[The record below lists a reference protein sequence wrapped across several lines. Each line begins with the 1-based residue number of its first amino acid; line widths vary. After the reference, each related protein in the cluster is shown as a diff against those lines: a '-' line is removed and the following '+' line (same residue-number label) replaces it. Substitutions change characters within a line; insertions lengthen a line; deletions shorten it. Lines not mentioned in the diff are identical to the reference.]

1 MCGICGAIRFDDPR
15 EAESVVRRMN
25 AALIHRGP
33 NDEGVL
39 VGRRAAFGMR
49 RLSIIDLP
57 GGGQPVW
64 NESET
69 MAVVFNGE
77 IYNFRELRRLL
88 EGAGHQFRTHSDTEV
103 IVHAYE
109 TWGAGCVSRLRGM
122 FAFAI
127 AEMPAGREGEVS
139 RVFIAR
145 DRLGIKPLYF
155 ASAEGRLLFAS
166 EVRALLASRLIVPSI
181 SPQAVSSY
189 VCFGSVGEPMTLID
203 GIFSLPPGHS
213 LTIDTNSPVT
223 AIEPKPYWC
232 LDTVKAS
239 PPASNGTCDL
249 APARLRSLLDD
260 SVQKHLIADV
270 PIGIFLSSGIDSTA
284 LTALASQTHAGLRT
298 ISLVFPEREFSEAEI
313 ARRTA
318 KRFRT
323 DHREVLLSGEDMLDR
338 MDEAIAGF
346 DQPSMDGINT
356 YFVSWAARQ
365 AGLKVVLSGLG
376 SDEIFGGYSTFRAT
390 PQLTSL
396 ARFARSVPPQIRR
409 ATSPIAG
416 FLGSRLRHADAGRKL
431 AAAWRDPAL
440 FANPSFYTR
449 LLFDPAQ
456 AAELL
461 SDGINAWR
469 ESPWR
474 TWIDGVSQ
482 EAMSIDGASRV
493 SWLELRSYMAN
504 VLLRD
509 ADAMSMRHSLELR
522 VPFLDHPVVEFALG
536 LSDSQ
541 KRHTK
546 RPKALLIAALGGL
559 LPEEVVTQRKRTFT
573 LPWEKWL
580 RGPLRARLAAGI
592 SNWAPSLAPVIS
604 REAAQRVWN
613 NFLLGQTSWSHV
625 WSLHVLNEWVGNVLD
640 VSADTAAMQVA
651 LATDPG
657 TTHLTRLT

>member
-1 MCGICGAIRFDDPR
+1 
-15 EAESVVRRMN
+15 
-25 AALIHRGP
+25 
-33 NDEGVL
+33 
-39 VGRRAAFGMR
+39 
-49 RLSIIDLP
+49 
-57 GGGQPVW
+57 
-64 NESET
+64 
-69 MAVVFNGE
+69 
-77 IYNFRELRRLL
+77 
-88 EGAGHQFRTHSDTEV
+88 
-103 IVHAYE
+103 
-109 TWGAGCVSRLRGM
+109 
-122 FAFAI
+122 
-127 AEMPAGREGEVS
+127 
-139 RVFIAR
+139 
-145 DRLGIKPLYF
+145 
-155 ASAEGRLLFAS
+155 
-166 EVRALLASRLIVPSI
+166 
-181 SPQAVSSY
+181 
-189 VCFGSVGEPMTLID
+189 
-203 GIFSLPPGHS
+203 
-213 LTIDTNSPVT
+213 
-223 AIEPKPYWC
+223 
-232 LDTVKAS
+232 
-239 PPASNGTCDL
+239 
-249 APARLRSLLDD
+249 
-260 SVQKHLIADV
+260 
-270 PIGIFLSSGIDSTA
+270 
-284 LTALASQTHAGLRT
+284 
-298 ISLVFPEREFSEAEI
+298 
-313 ARRTA
+313 
-318 KRFRT
+318 
-323 DHREVLLSGEDMLDR
+323 MLDR

-390 PQLTSL
+390 PQLTAL
-396 ARFARSVPPQIRR
+396 ARFARSVPPQVRR

-440 FANPSFYTR
+440 FANPYFYTR

-482 EAMSIDGASRV
+482 EAMTIGGASRV

-522 VPFLDHPVVEFALG
+522 VPFLDHPVVEFALR
-536 LSDSQ
+536 LSDSE
-541 KRHTK
+541 KRHSE
-546 RPKALLIAALGGL
+546 RPKALLIAALGDL
-559 LPEEVVTQRKRTFT
+559 LPDEVVTQRKRTFT

-625 WSLHVLNEWVGNVLD
+625 WSLHVLNEWAGNVLD
-640 VSADTAAMQVA
+640 VSADTAAMQGA
-651 LATDPG
+651 LS
-657 TTHLTRLT
+657 H